1 MNVRQKT
8 LTALLV
14 LGIGINGCN
23 NGNYN
28 NPISPTVDKK
38 TVDQNKT
45 IDGNKTIDNNKSVDG
60 NKSVTETKT
69 ATILGYIGSQHSNHH
84 STITV
89 AQLQD
94 ITPVLDNIDDRYLN
108 IYQRYIASAD
118 TNISSPA
125 TVDEVQSMIDEVNDF
140 NLPEHF
146 ILDRSFFKR
155 QMEYLS
161 IDLFISQ

>member
-8 LTALLV
+8 LAALLM
-14 LGIGINGCN
+14 LGIGMSGCN

-45 IDGNKTIDNNKSVDG
+45 IDNNKTVDG
-60 NKSVTETKT
+60 NKSVTENKT
-69 ATILGYIGSQHSNHH
+69 ATILGYIGSQHSNHN

-125 TVDEVQSMIDEVNDF
+125 IRDEIQNIIYEINDLIKEID
-140 NLPEHF
+140 P
-146 ILDRSFFKR
+146 
-155 QMEYLS
+155 
-161 IDLFISQ
+161 